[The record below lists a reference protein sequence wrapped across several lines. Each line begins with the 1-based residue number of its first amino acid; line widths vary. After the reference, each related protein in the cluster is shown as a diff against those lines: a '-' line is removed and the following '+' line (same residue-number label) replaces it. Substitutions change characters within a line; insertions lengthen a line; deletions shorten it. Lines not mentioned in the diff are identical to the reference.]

1 MKIKPTRI
9 FLPLIIFLCIIGNLV
24 HPVAAKEYCFHSS
37 ELGTSTAQESWNTLT
52 ESLPKE
58 IQTELHDFSLE
69 DLSSAADLLR
79 EKSNIWYWI
88 QQILHYFTSLLPD
101 MIDLAA
107 PLISLMIII
116 AAIQLFIPSSVSP
129 AMQKAFMT
137 YTGLVTAL
145 MLYRPMCD
153 TLNLTEICLNQLC
166 SIMNLLTP
174 IMETIFLSAGSL
186 TQLSVSTQAIMLFIT
201 ATGNFTAYLLTP
213 LTTLLFTLSTVFS
226 ICDEAKM
233 NHLTGTLRKL
243 IMRLL
248 QLITIFF
255 SFMLSTQSI
264 LAKSADSLGMKTARF
279 AIGSFIPIAGGILA
293 ETLSTLREG
302 FSLLKNAAGIGGI
315 LVMLLLLLPDI
326 LRLFLTRFTLYLIGT
341 AADLLRLDKF
351 SSLANELHGILEILI
366 GLVLFTAIMFIL
378 ILILFTQAQVTA

>member
-1 MKIKPTRI
+1 MKSTGILI
-9 FLPLIIFLCIIGNLV
+9 PLLFFLCFISNFIL
-24 HPVAAKEYCFHSS
+24 PVGAEEYYYHSS
-37 ELGTSTAQESWNTLT
+37 DIGTSAAQDSWNTLM
-52 ESLPKE
+52 ESLPDDVRA
-58 IQTELHDFSLE
+58 ELHDFSME
-69 DLSSAADLLR
+69 DLSSAADILK
-79 EKSNIWYWI
+79 EKSDIRYWI
-88 QQILHYFTSLLPD
+88 QQILRHFTVSLPD
-101 MIDLAA
+101 MVDFAA
-107 PLISLMIII
+107 PLVSLMIII
-116 AAIQLFIPSSVSP
+116 AAIQLLIPSSASP
-129 AMQKAFMT
+129 VMQKAFIT
-137 YTGLVTAL
+137 YTGLITAL

-153 TLNLTEICLNQLC
+153 ILNLTEICLTRLC

-186 TQLSVSTQAIMLFIT
+186 TQMSVSTQAIMFFVT
-201 ATGNFTAYLLTP
+201 AAGNFTTYLLTP
-213 LTTLLFTLSTVFS
+213 LTNLLFTLSAVSS

-233 NHLTGTLRKL
+233 SHLTGSLRKL

-302 FSLLKNAAGIGGI
+302 LSLLKNVAGIGGI
-315 LVMLLLLLPDI
+315 LVMILLLLPDI
-326 LRLFLTRFTLYLIGT
+326 LRLFLTRFTLYLVGT
-341 AADLLRLDKF
+341 AADLLKLDKF

-366 GLVLFTAIMFIL
+366 GLVIFTALMFIL
-378 ILILFTQAQVTA
+378 LLILFTQAQVTV

>member
-1 MKIKPTRI
+1 M
-9 FLPLIIFLCIIGNLV
+9 
-24 HPVAAKEYCFHSS
+24 
-37 ELGTSTAQESWNTLT
+37 

-101 MIDLAA
+101 MIALAA